1 MTAEEAWTKTLKGAG
16 IPEHVCKKLQDM
28 QYTTADSF
36 CFKDEATL
44 EAFVKHLLL
53 KEKVENGVDD
63 SCWAFHPLCG
73 KLKGLW
79 RKISATTDK
88 GLTTVAVP
96 APSSATT
103 AAAHAVQQLIGACG
117 KILTVVDRDKMR
129 RELEQKFTGAL
140 VSLSTL
146 PCMSLLNAVHT
157 QKQNSTWEWIGWKRL
172 LSEKQWQAMKS
183 RKSGDTKDR
192 FIEALALG
200 VGLEDDQ
207 WDRDL
212 PAAPF
217 QVQTMLQVR
226 NFAYAMVGAC
236 HLGSLSM
243 YSQRFIEYYTAEPGD
258 NARYPTVQEA
268 EQADHA
274 ALQEVFNLCYNGA
287 NLDDALCTVAVN
299 RDMLRQLLCP
309 RPKLPRAVK
318 VDRPPL
324 KRRAPQGAGSDAGNP
339 NGECFDDWRKGK
351 CTRAKC
357 RYLHSC
363 AMCGAADHHA
373 DQCKF
378 QGDIKKKKKLRK

>member
-1 MTAEEAWTKTLKGAG
+1 M
-16 IPEHVCKKLQDM
+16 
-28 QYTTADSF
+28 
-36 CFKDEATL
+36 
-44 EAFVKHLLL
+44 
-53 KEKVENGVDD
+53 
-63 SCWAFHPLCG
+63 
-73 KLKGLW
+73 
-79 RKISATTDK
+79 
-88 GLTTVAVP
+88 P

-117 KILTVVDRDKMR
+117 KSLTVVDRDKMR
-129 RELEQKFTGAL
+129 RELEQKFRSIGVAQYFAL
-140 VSLSTL
+140 HVVAQ
-146 PCMSLLNAVHT
+146 CRAY
-157 QKQNSTWEWIGWKRL
+157 
-172 LSEKQWQAMKS
+172 SETELYLGMDWLEKAAQWQAMKS

-192 FIEALALG
+192 FIE
-200 VGLEDDQ
+200 
-207 WDRDL
+207 
-212 PAAPF
+212 APF

-243 YSQRFIEYYTAEPGD
+243 YSHRFIEYYTAEPGD

-287 NLDDALCTVAVN
+287 NPDDALCTVAVD

-309 RPKLPRAVK
+309 RPTLPRAV
-318 VDRPPL
+318 
-324 KRRAPQGAGSDAGNP
+324 RAPQGAGSDAGNP
-339 NGECFDDWRKGK
+339 NGECFDWRKGK